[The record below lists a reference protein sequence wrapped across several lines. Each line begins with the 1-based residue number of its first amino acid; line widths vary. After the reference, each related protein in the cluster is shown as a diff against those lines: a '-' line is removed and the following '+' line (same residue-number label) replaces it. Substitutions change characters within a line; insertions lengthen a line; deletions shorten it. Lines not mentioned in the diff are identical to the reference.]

1 MAIGIIGQLCTDP
14 KVPMVWAFATP
25 DGIAAIERI
34 LAKGGEICTAMG
46 SGRSAG
52 GMSGEFRAAF
62 SGTSSTSTDT
72 SVEDC
77 SGSVLW
83 APLSETENVAM
94 SRLES
99 PMARRKY
106 FDTDKLR
113 MMAMES
119 PYRGWN
125 RVFVFATEGDVIS
138 GQCTPS
144 TSGRIKKMPERSIGK
159 INTLFY

>member
-62 SGTSSTSTDT
+62 SGTSSASVDT
-72 SVEDC
+72 VWRTAAARC
-77 SGSVLW
+77 FGHHYLSGD
-83 APLSETENVAM
+83 VAM

-144 TSGRIKKMPERSIGK
+144 ISGRIKEMPERSIGK